1 LEAAQ
6 PERTRGIAI
15 EDFVELADVDPI
27 FFQKTYYLDPG
38 PGAEKPYAL
47 LLRAMAET
55 GRVGIARF
63 VFRTKEHLAAIRP
76 MDGLLVLET
85 MFFADE
91 VRDVGDIDGVPAQA
105 DLDQRE
111 VDMATQLIGSMTNDW
126 KPERYED
133 THRERVLEL
142 IERKASGGRVVVEEA
157 PAPGRVQDLMAAL
170 RASVEQAKQGR
181 SRAGAG
187 EAGGREPTDLAGWSR
202 DRLYEEAQRR
212 QIRGRSQMSKD
223 ELVEAIRRAS

>member
-1 LEAAQ
+1 MARAIWSGAVSFGLVNVPVRLYSATESKDVRFHEFQQGTGRRIRHERVAEGTDQEVPYEDVVKGYEYADGQYVTLTQEELEAAQ

-47 LLRAMAET
+47 LLRAMEET

-111 VDMATQLIGSMTNDW
+111 VDMA
-126 KPERYED
+126 
-133 THRERVLEL
+133 
-142 IERKASGGRVVVEEA
+142 
-157 PAPGRVQDLMAAL
+157 
-170 RASVEQAKQGR
+170 
-181 SRAGAG
+181 
-187 EAGGREPTDLAGWSR
+187 
-202 DRLYEEAQRR
+202 
-212 QIRGRSQMSKD
+212 
-223 ELVEAIRRAS
+223 